1 MSIDK
6 RTVEYTAHLARIEL
20 GDKELEKLSTQLDSI
35 LDFIDTLK
43 KVSIEGVPPTS
54 HALPINNVLRED
66 SPAPS
71 LPAEKTFSNAPSR
84 KNNFFTVPK
93 VIE

>member
-6 RTVEYTAHLARIEL
+6 LTVEYTAHLARIEL
-20 GDKELEKLSTQLDSI
+20 GDKELDKLSKQLDSI
-35 LDFIDTLK
+35 LDFINTLK

-54 HALPINNVLRED
+54 HALPINNVLRDD
-66 SPAPS
+66 SQIAS
-71 LPAEKTFSNAPSR
+71 LPAEKTFSNAPGR
-84 KNNFFTVPK
+84 KNNFFIVPK